1 MALLSA
7 LRARVLNSA
16 NCDDV
21 HHPLF
26 AHTSVN
32 CDDALRVQ
40 VTAAVSAVLVSVAL
54 ANSSPAAQA
63 PCTSTPANQ
72 NAALKALYDSTNG
85 PNWAVVPNKFGLD
98 GSPWTAGDACATR
111 FRGVYCAGRPGT
123 SVCDVVYVLTL
134 LFAQVL
140 EVEVAARA

>member
-1 MALLSA
+1 M
-7 LRARVLNSA
+7 LNSA

-63 PCTSTPANQ
+63 PPCTSTPANQ
-72 NAALKALYDSTNG
+72 NAALKALYDNTNG
-85 PNWAVVPNKFGLD
+85 PNWAVVSSD

-111 FRGVYCAGRPGT
+111 FRGVYCAQRPGT
-123 SVCDVVYVLTL
+123 SVCDVVYVHCC
-134 LFAQVL
+134 FAPVL
-140 EVEVAARA
+140 KLEVAARA

>member
-1 MALLSA
+1 MSIRTQDAAEHDVVTVCSLSSGLA
-7 LRARVLNSA
+7 FRAPRTCAQL
-16 NCDDV
+16 CTT
-21 HHPLF
+21 PLF
-26 AHTSVN
+26 PHASVN

-85 PNWAVVPNKFGLD
+85 PNWAVVSSD

-134 LFAQVL
+134 QS
-140 EVEVAARA
+140 